1 MKNLLVVL
9 LVWKITWDIY
19 RTLVPSSNIEFFYYK
34 TSKSHFRLVVLS
46 FSNSQDN
53 ILVLFKELEKIFLA
67 ISFKLPIKRKS
78 YTQNQI
84 TKDIIQQDCEGENL
98 TMLKHFF
105 FTFQGNVAWHK
116 TLQNRN
122 VRITFI
128 CYLMRYNK
136 TILLLYHNMN
146 SMISKKYYLVI
157 SF

>member
-9 LVWKITWDIY
+9 LVWKITWDMY
-19 RTLVPSSNIEFFYYK
+19 WTLVPSTNIEFFYYK

-78 YTQNQI
+78 YTQKPDNKGYH
-84 TKDIIQQDCEGENL
+84 TARLWGGKFDNVE
-98 TMLKHFF
+98 TFF

-122 VRITFI
+122 VRIAFI

>member
-1 MKNLLVVL
+1 M
-9 LVWKITWDIY
+9 Y
-19 RTLVPSSNIEFFYYK
+19 RTLVPSTNIEFFYYK

-53 ILVLFKELEKIFLA
+53 ILVLFKELEKYSLLFLLNCQLRENH
-67 ISFKLPIKRKS
+67 ILK
-78 YTQNQI
+78 NQI